1 MAKSADMV
9 GNQWNSDKRKTSTS
23 DGIGWKISAKKEWR
37 VIAFFGLHYAG
48 EIYRLSFPLR
58 SRQKRKWRCLLA
70 CRHLGGMGL
79 CFTKERRHGVRSL
92 QETQSDL

>member
-48 EIYRLSFPLR
+48 
-58 SRQKRKWRCLLA
+58 
-70 CRHLGGMGL
+70 
-79 CFTKERRHGVRSL
+79 
-92 QETQSDL
+92 